1 MTNTVSAL
9 ADSTDT
15 TVAVR
20 VADIVITDDGLG
32 VNTITLSGADAT
44 SFEVVGTSLFLKAG
58 TSLNTATQPL
68 YSVTV
73 SVQDTSVPASP
84 AVTTSLTVEI
94 RPLAD
99 FFTTEA
105 NATGLTITGYTGP
118 GGALTIPSAI
128 GGTPVTS
135 IGQAAFFSNGSLTAI
150 TIPASVTSIG
160 SQAFE
165 AMTQLTRI
173 TVAED
178 NSLFSSIDG
187 VLFDKA
193 QAVLLRF
200 PGNRASYTSPSGV
213 TSIADGAFR
222 YTSGVRAVVIS
233 EGVTSIGVQAFGDS
247 HALES
252 VTLPDSLTSIG
263 FWAFSNCF
271 NLQSMRIPA
280 NVVSIGSDDL
290 YLDAFGGCMALTAFD
305 IAPENQ
311 SFTVID
317 GVLYDSAVSTLMQ
330 CPGGKIGT
338 LSVPATV
345 TNMSWG
351 AINSCDQ
358 LTGITVADGNTTYS
372 SQNGVLFNATA
383 TTLLWYPRSRAG
395 GYSVPQGVTVIASSA
410 FSGAS
415 LLTSVALPDGLLEIE
430 GFAFGGN
437 GQLTT
442 VTIPATVSTIGPDA
456 FISTGISEFYFL
468 GEPPAVTE
476 LFPAFEGRQA
486 TVFFV
491 RGAIWPEVFAG
502 IATQPFDPVAA

>member
-1 MTNTVSAL
+1 
-9 ADSTDT
+9 
-15 TVAVR
+15 
-20 VADIVITDDGLG
+20 
-32 VNTITLSGADAT
+32 
-44 SFEVVGTSLFLKAG
+44 
-58 TSLNTATQPL
+58 
-68 YSVTV
+68 
-73 SVQDTSVPASP
+73 
-84 AVTTSLTVEI
+84 
-94 RPLAD
+94 
-99 FFTTEA
+99 
-105 NATGLTITGYTGP
+105 
-118 GGALTIPSAI
+118 
-128 GGTPVTS
+128 
-135 IGQAAFFSNGSLTAI
+135 
-150 TIPASVTSIG
+150 
-160 SQAFE
+160 
-165 AMTQLTRI
+165 MTQLTRI

-372 SQNGVLFNATA
+372 SQNGVLF
-383 TTLLWYPRSRAG
+383 
-395 GYSVPQGVTVIASSA
+395 
-410 FSGAS
+410 
-415 LLTSVALPDGLLEIE
+415 
-430 GFAFGGN
+430 
-437 GQLTT
+437 
-442 VTIPATVSTIGPDA
+442 STDW
-456 FISTGISEFYFL
+456 
-468 GEPPAVTE
+468 
-476 LFPAFEGRQA
+476 GR
-486 TVFFV
+486 
-491 RGAIWPEVFAG
+491 
-502 IATQPFDPVAA
+502 